1 MLTQTRREFLKT
13 AGAAGIGASA
23 ALAETKKNNDSH
35 GREDAQ
41 TKAQMR
47 KTISRIRVAQ
57 IKVYPDKGKIETNHT
72 KLMEVLRDIERKDEV
87 DVVVTPEGFLD
98 GYVATE
104 KSVTKDDMVKYAID
118 PQTSKDASVVCDWA
132 RQNKAW
138 VIYGCARKAADGV
151 FNTALIYDRRGA
163 LVGMYD
169 KLHLQKHDLKYT
181 PGKHLHVY
189 ESDFGLFG
197 VMICADRRWPE
208 TARTLT
214 LQGARV
220 IFNPTYGMHGD
231 LNLCIMRTRS
241 YENGIFIVFTH
252 PGQSLIT
259 GPDGAIVCNNQDKS
273 QTYTVTEI
281 DLSKALADMS
291 SHIIDRRTDVY
302 KTTK

>member
-1 MLTQTRREFLKT
+1 MLAQTRREFLRT
-13 AGAAGIGASA
+13 AGAAGIGVSGV
-23 ALAETKKNNDSH
+23 L
-35 GREDAQ
+35 AQ
-41 TKAQMR
+41 TNKGDGSSGKEKAQAKGR
-47 KTISRIRVAQ
+47 TKTTMSKIWVAQ
-57 IKVYPDKGKIETNHT
+57 IKIYPDKGGMEANHT
-72 KLMEVLRDIERKDEV
+72 KLMRTFGEIEREHKV

-104 KSVTKDDMVKYAID
+104 KLVAKDDMVRYAIE
-118 PQTSKDASVVCDWA
+118 PQTSKYASAVSDWA
-132 RQNKAW
+132 RQNKVW
-138 VIYGCARKAADGV
+138 VIYGCAREAADGV
-151 FNTALIYDRRGA
+151 YNSALIYNRGGA

-169 KLHLQKHDLKYT
+169 KLHLQRHDLKYT
-181 PGKHLHVY
+181 PGKHLDVY

-231 LNLCIMRTRS
+231 LNLCMMRTRS

-259 GPDGAIVCNNQDKS
+259 GPDGAVVCNNRDKS

-281 DLSKALADMS
+281 DLSKAPADTS
-291 SHIIDRRTDVY
+291 GHITDRRTDVY
-302 KTTK
+302 KL